1 MKLQGSLVALATPFK
16 GGALD
21 LEAYRSLIRFQL
33 AEGTGGLVPMGTTG
47 EAVTMSAE
55 EQFQAVRAAVE
66 VAGGKVPVIGGAGSN
81 STASTIENVRRVR
94 EAGADGALVVTPYYN
109 KPTQDGLVA
118 HYRAIAKAHPGF
130 PIVVYN
136 VPGRTGVDLLPET
149 CLKLCDISEVVGI
162 KDATASMPRMVDVVE
177 KCGTERLALLS
188 GDDFTIAPF
197 MALGGKGER
206 APGEAQSPP
215 PCPLPGGESHPGQGG
230 PPPDGPFLPG
240 NPASAHL
247 YERGAAREAQRSA
260 ARPRN
265 RLKSRPCPTSVPLLA
280 CAPQRTRSCGSRVR
294 RTTW

>member
-47 EAVTMSAE
+47 EAVTMSSE

-149 CLKLCDISEVVGI
+149 CLKLCDTPEVVGI
-162 KDATASMPRMVDVVE
+162 KDATGSMPRMVDVVE

-197 MALGGKGER
+197 MALGGKGVISVSANC
-206 APGEAQSPP
+206 APR
-215 PCPLPGGESHPGQGG
+215 PLADLVHAALAG
-230 PPPDGPFLPG
+230 DFAK
-240 NPASAHL
+240 ASALQVKLNPLHRALFLESNPIPVKAALHL
-247 YERGAAREAQRSA
+247 MGRFSPEIRPPLTYMSEGPLAKLKEA
-260 ARPRN
+260 
-265 RLKSRPCPTSVPLLA
+265 LGGLGIV
-280 CAPQRTRSCGSRVR
+280 
-294 RTTW
+294 

>member
-197 MALGGKGER
+197 MALGGKGVISVSANCAPRLLADLVR
-206 APGEAQSPP
+206 AALAGDFGEASALQVKLNPLHRALFLEANPIPVKAALHLMGRFSPEIRL
-215 PCPLPGGESHPGQGG
+215 PLTYMSEG
-230 PPPDGPFLPG
+230 PL
-240 NPASAHL
+240 AKL
-247 YERGAAREAQRSA
+247 KEA
-260 ARPRN
+260 
-265 RLKSRPCPTSVPLLA
+265 LHGLGIV
-280 CAPQRTRSCGSRVR
+280 
-294 RTTW
+294 